1 MNKVIDINAPEN
13 IISGRIIDIGFHIHK
28 NLSAGLLES
37 AYEEAL
43 VYFLQKEGLSV
54 ERQKSFDIKIENHN
68 IPSAF
73 RADLIVENTIIC
85 EIKSVEKLIPIH
97 TAQIMTYL
105 RLSELKIGLLMN
117 FGDVLFK
124 NGLKRIVV

>member
-1 MNKVIDINAPEN
+1 MNRVIDINAPEN
-13 IISGRIIDIGFHIHK
+13 IISGKIVDIGFHIHK
-28 NLSAGLLES
+28 SLGPGLLES
-37 AYEEAL
+37 AYEDAL

-54 ERQKSFDIKIENHN
+54 ERQKSFDIKIDDHI

-73 RADLIVENTIIC
+73 RSDIIVENQVIC

-105 RLSELKIGLLMN
+105 RL
-117 FGDVLFK
+117 
-124 NGLKRIVV
+124 